1 MSCSLR
7 CYSVKAISERNV
19 ALKFACFF
27 LVSGK
32 LCPFQGK
39 HEFIFVK
46 GPRQCLKFKTWYRNV
61 NDQLEPELE
70 CISLV
75 RASNVDENFS
85 TFVTDIHERENVS
98 NV

>member
-1 MSCSLR
+1 MSCSLG

-19 ALKFACFF
+19 ALKFACLL

-61 NDQLEPELE
+61 NDQMEPELE